1 MRIATWNLE
10 RPKNGS
16 SQRSRLLMDKL
27 GEIDADIWI
36 LTETHDEVIPDKGY
50 HSGSTDPVPEPPIIH
65 LDGEHRTT
73 IWTRWP
79 IADTLP
85 TSSPDR
91 TVCADI
97 ETPYGS
103 LLVYGTIISYHRSG
117 CPPYGSARQWEAYY
131 AAIATQGAEW
141 QSRCTEECII
151 KRCTETPS
159 RR

>member
-73 IWTRWP
+73 IWTRW
-79 IADTLP
+79 
-85 TSSPDR
+85 
-91 TVCADI
+91 
-97 ETPYGS
+97 
-103 LLVYGTIISYHRSG
+103 
-117 CPPYGSARQWEAYY
+117 
-131 AAIATQGAEW
+131 
-141 QSRCTEECII
+141 
-151 KRCTETPS
+151 
-159 RR
+159 